1 MRLISVEK
9 DELRIGLP
17 LPFALYDLKRNVML
31 ERGSVIADATHL
43 KSILATNPLR
53 ELSAHTEYDNVVAS
67 RSEDPHITDFTS
79 AITQGTSHIEPSVA
93 SLLSQLDDFKAMDKP
108 VEVAAEK
115 PATRAANGKGE
126 STFSFLDMRL
136 RVGDRIQL
144 QLPASMGT
152 ERYVVRLIGYVEGS
166 SVLVS
171 TPTAGGM
178 SVPVRNGDNV
188 VARVFT
194 SRTAF
199 AFDSVIDRV
208 STIPY
213 NYLHLSYPSIVQGA
227 IVRQAPR
234 IKTRIIASVAVGSG
248 ATEEKHSAVIQNISA
263 RGALISMRQALS
275 KNAPPLTVSF
285 RINLHGVDS
294 HLHVR
299 AAIRNV
305 QLDDKD
311 PNDPLKHHHGVEFLE
326 LLPTDNMILQ
336 SLIYQQMIENPQN
349 LI

>member
-31 ERGSVIADATHL
+31 ERGSIIADTAHL
-43 KSILATNPLR
+43 KSILDSNPLR
-53 ELSAHTEYDNVVAS
+53 ELSAHTEYENVVAAREEES
-67 RSEDPHITDFTS
+67 SQANDYATPAD
-79 AITQGTSHIEPSVA
+79 HIEPSVA
-93 SLLSQLDDFKAMDKP
+93 TLLSQLSQLDSIKPPSKP
-108 VEVAAEK
+108 VVKTVTQTADR
-115 PATRAANGKGE
+115 PTGKGE
-126 STFSFLDMRL
+126 SAFSFLDMRL

-152 ERYVVRLIGYVEGS
+152 ERYVVKLIGYVENT

-171 TPTAGGM
+171 MPSTNGM

-199 AFDSVIDRV
+199 AFDTTIDRV
-208 STIPY
+208 ATIPF
-213 NYLHLSYPSIVQGA
+213 NYLHLSYPAIVQGA
-227 IVRQAPR
+227 VVRQAPR
-234 IKTRIIASVAVGSG
+234 VKTKIIASVAVGEGEG
-248 ATEEKHSAVIQNISA
+248 AEKHSSVIQNISA
-263 RGALISMRQALS
+263 RGALISMRQPLS
-275 KNAPPLTVSF
+275 KSLDHIIVSF

-294 HLHVR
+294 HLNVK
-299 AAIRNV
+299 AVIRNV
-305 QLDDKD
+305 QTDDKD
-311 PNDPLKHHHGVEFLE
+311 STEPLKYHHGVEFQSMQ
-326 LLPTDNMILQ
+326 PTDNMILQ
-336 SLIYQQMIENPQN
+336 SLIYQQMIEFPQN